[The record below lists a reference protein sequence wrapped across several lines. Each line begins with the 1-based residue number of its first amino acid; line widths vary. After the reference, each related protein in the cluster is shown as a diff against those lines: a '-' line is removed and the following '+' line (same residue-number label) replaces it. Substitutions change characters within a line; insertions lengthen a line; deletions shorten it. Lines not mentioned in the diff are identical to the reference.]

1 MKVSFIRHAEGYH
14 NLSKK
19 NWQITSPS
27 LTSNGINQC
36 KTLKNKINNIEYDL
50 IVVSPL
56 LRTLQTAE
64 ELFNKNNKFIS
75 MEWIKE
81 AVVNPCDFRESKK
94 ESENKFP
101 YVNFDLVN
109 DNFNYNK
116 PESEKQIID
125 RCDNFYNWLLNC
137 KEKNIAIVTHGQFLK
152 VFLNKYGKKL
162 NINNIK
168 WFNNCE
174 LRKGYIY
181 KF

>member
-1 MKVSFIRHAEGYH
+1 
-14 NLSKK
+14 
-19 NWQITSPS
+19 
-27 LTSNGINQC
+27 
-36 KTLKNKINNIEYDL
+36 
-50 IVVSPL
+50 
-56 LRTLQTAE
+56 
-64 ELFNKNNKFIS
+64 

-137 KEKNIAIVTHGQFLK
+137 KEKNIVIVTHGQFLK
-152 VFLNKYGKKL
+152 VFLNKYGK
-162 NINNIK
+162 N
-168 WFNNCE
+168 
-174 LRKGYIY
+174 
-181 KF
+181 